1 MKKLLLLLVILTSC
15 STIGNRIDCKDLTF
29 KNLRAELLKNN
40 FTIVFSDEENHIVN
54 AKYALYNAKIDYVIS
69 VNENNIE
76 VICTGDSEFG
86 KVYHKVKHRGEFKPI
101 LKFIETQCN
110 SKFVDYELGK

>member
-54 AKYALYNAKIDYVIS
+54 AQYAVYNAKIDYVIT

-76 VICTGDSEFG
+76 VICTTETEFG
-86 KVYHKVKHRGEFKPI
+86 KAYHKVKNRSEFKHI
-101 LKFIETQCN
+101 MKFIETQCN
-110 SKFVDYELGK
+110 SKFVDYEIGK